1 MRGDMDLLQAGKTRL
16 TKRDLVRWEHFIKDE
31 LSEFLSF
38 TSYSL
43 YFPHSGAQAEAAWK
57 SRSFDPMRGEALY
70 LPDEQR
76 LFLPLSS
83 HGEVLGVF
91 VAKGVALPAPTVLPH
106 LLTHI
111 AELVLEKLLLHKA
124 GISDPLTGL
133 LNSSAFL
140 RAMEREIELIQSCML
155 PEEDAELDAG
165 LAPFSGRCGLL
176 VVDVDHF
183 QRVNDACGYTFGEQC
198 LAELGR
204 LLQDI
209 CPEPAIAGRTGEDEF
224 ALLCPDTSPAACQ
237 RLAERIQLAVGGRIF
252 EDPLTGEQ
260 LALSVS
266 IGSANYPADLRGC
279 QLRQAVPERAR
290 ILLRKARKALTVA
303 KEQGRDRAFAFERI
317 LAEGGCVL
325 ELLPLGRLSV
335 SLGRGVDARE
345 GMRFLVASREWDRD
359 AEATAGEGERISG
372 RYPAMYKGEIMLV
385 DVQEDMAFAD
395 VLHVSDATWPI
406 AKGDRLAL
414 VPETSRLPD
423 SDAPAPT
430 CAGSAGRDMV
440 TGLHTFRGFMD
451 SYAKARQEEERF
463 TLALARITAGEQ
475 RSLQPSAYLKEIEA
489 QVREVA
495 GQGRELFG
503 AEVLAGRYS
512 LNSICYY
519 LPGQP
524 PDTLVERFTEL
535 AIAAQERFGVT
546 LGVGLATYPFL
557 TFAKAEII
565 ENCRKA
571 LDHALM
577 LPPPMVALFDTVSL
591 NVSADRHF
599 AQGDLYAAVEEYK
612 RSLLADGENLLA
624 ANSLGVC
631 YARLGRTEQALTLFE
646 QVAGKTP
653 DNLMAAYN
661 LGTACMRLGE
671 YERAREAFERCL
683 GLKPGHVY
691 SLIRLGQLAERDG
704 DLPTAGEYYLRASE
718 TKIGRILTMRHL
730 ARLDLAE
737 GRFEEA
743 RENLHQA
750 LILNPYDALA
760 VHLMAKL
767 YLEAG
772 EDPEIAETLA
782 RQSVTLKPDK
792 PHYWRLLSRA
802 LEACGKPEEARKALE
817 RAESL

>member
-1 MRGDMDLLQAGKTRL
+1 MDLLQAGKVRL

-31 LSEFLSF
+31 LSEFVAF

-43 YFPHSGAQAEAAWK
+43 YFPHSGSQAEAAWK
-57 SRSFDPMRGEALY
+57 NRSFDPARGEALY
-70 LPDEQR
+70 LPEEQR

-83 HGEVLGVF
+83 GGEVLGVF
-91 VAKGVALPAPTVLPH
+91 VAKGVILPAPQVLPH
-106 LLTHI
+106 LLI
-111 AELVLEKLLLHKA
+111 QIGELALEKLRLYKA

-133 LNSSAFL
+133 LNSAAFL
-140 RAMEREIELIQSCML
+140 RMLEREIELIQNCLL
-155 PEEDAELDAG
+155 PEEDGCLDSG
-165 LAPFSGRCGLL
+165 LTPFSGRCGLL
-176 VVDVDHF
+176 VLDVDHF
-183 QRVNDACGYTFGEQC
+183 QRINAACGYSFGEQC

-204 LLQDI
+204 LLTEL
-209 CPEPAIAGRTGEDEF
+209 CPEPITAGRMADDQF
-224 ALLCPDTSPAACQ
+224 ALLCPDASPATCN
-237 RLAERIQLAVGGRIF
+237 RLAERIHRAVAGKIF

-260 LALSVS
+260 LALTVS

-279 QLRQAVPERAR
+279 QLRQTVTERAR
-290 ILLRKARKALTVA
+290 ILLRKARKALSVA
-303 KEQGRDRAFAFERI
+303 KAQGRNRSFAFERI
-317 LAEGGCVL
+317 AAEGGSVL
-325 ELLPLGRLSV
+325 ETLPLGRLSV
-335 SLGRGVDARE
+335 SLGRSVDARE

-359 AEATAGEGERISG
+359 AEVASDENERLSG

-385 DVQEDMAFAD
+385 EVQEDMAFAD
-395 VLHVSDATWPI
+395 VLHLSDVAWPI
-406 AKGDRLAL
+406 AQGDRLSL
-414 VPETSRLPD
+414 VPETDRLPGQD
-423 SDAPAPT
+423 SPGEAAE
-430 CAGSAGRDMV
+430 SRDPV
-440 TGLHTFRGFMD
+440 TGLHAFRGFMAA
-451 SYAKARQEEERF
+451 YASERQAEDRF
-463 TLALARITAGEQ
+463 VLALVRITGGEQ
-475 RSLQPSAYLKEIEA
+475 AGRSATGFLKEIEA
-489 QVREVA
+489 RVREVA
-495 GQGRELFG
+495 GLGRELFG
-503 AEVLAGRYS
+503 PEILAGRYS

-524 PDTLVERFTEL
+524 PETLTERFTEL
-535 AIAAQERFGVT
+535 VLTAQGRFGMTVA
-546 LGVGLATYPFL
+546 VGLAAFPFL
-557 TFAKAEII
+557 TCTKAEIV

-577 LPPPMVALFDTVSL
+577 LPAPMVAMFDSVSL

-612 RSLLADGENLLA
+612 HSLLADSDNLLA

-631 YARLGRTEQALTLFE
+631 YARLGRSEQALGLFE
-646 QVAGKTP
+646 QVAAKDP
-653 DNLMAAYN
+653 ESHMAAYN
-661 LGTACMRLGE
+661 LGTTCQRLGE
-671 YERAREAFERCL
+671 FERARKAFERCL
-683 GLKPGHVY
+683 ELKPGHVY
-691 SLIRLGQLAERDG
+691 SLIRLGQLNEREG
-704 DLPTAGEYYLRASE
+704 DLPTAGEFYLRASE
-718 TKIGRILTMRHL
+718 SKIGRILTMRHL

-737 GRFEEA
+737 GRYEEA

-792 PHYWRLLSRA
+792 AHYWRLLSQA